1 MKSLLACCNLEKP
14 IKKWQKT
21 RVLLLPRFLDIGN
34 AANKRKISVS
44 HSLAFS
50 SGSRYYSQPIA
61 KIDKKKVSKVVWQVV
76 IRKEVEIVAALAT
89 VVYYS

>member
-1 MKSLLACCNLEKP
+1 MRGARTKNEVSAGLLQSWKTNQEMAKKRLLHCCWL
-14 IKKWQKT
+14 
-21 RVLLLPRFLDIGN
+21 FLDIGN

-61 KIDKKKVSKVVWQVV
+61 KIDKKSFQSRVTS
-76 IRKEVEIVAALAT
+76 
-89 VVYYS
+89 SH

>member
-1 MKSLLACCNLEKP
+1 MKSLLGCCNLEKP
-14 IKKWQKT
+14 IKNWQKNSKGYCWL
-21 RVLLLPRFLDIGN
+21 RRFLDIGN

-61 KIDKKKVSKVVWQVV
+61 KIDKKKVSKVV
-76 IRKEVEIVAALAT
+76 
-89 VVYYS
+89 

>member
-1 MKSLLACCNLEKP
+1 MAKKNSKGYFWLL
-14 IKKWQKT
+14 
-21 RVLLLPRFLDIGN
+21 RRFLDIGN

-61 KIDKKKVSKVVWQVV
+61 KIDKKKFPKSCDK
-76 IRKEVEIVAALAT
+76 
-89 VVYYS
+89 